1 MIKEAV
7 AMRKRAVAPYSNYT
21 VGAAVVTDSGEII
34 GGCNVESS
42 SYGLTCCAERIAIYN
57 ALSAGHKKF
66 NALAVATDNGGKPC
80 GACRQVIWDICDDI
94 KIYTVDGDGNILET
108 TSADLLPDAFG
119 EDLLPCP
126 INHIILAGSR
136 LYAEICSVVKQ
147 KN

>member
-1 MIKEAV
+1 MKDSVIKEAI

-21 VGAAVVTDSGEII
+21 GGAAVLTESDEII

-66 NALAVATDNGGKPC
+66 TALAVATDNGGKPC
-80 GACRQVIWDICDDI
+80 GACRQVIWDICGDI

-119 EDLLPCP
+119 EDMLP
-126 INHIILAGSR
+126 
-136 LYAEICSVVKQ
+136 
-147 KN
+147 

>member
-1 MIKEAV
+1 MKKLIAHAI
-7 AMRKRAVAPYSNYT
+7 AMMEKAYTPYSKYK
-21 VGAAVVTDSGEII
+21 VGAAVLTEDETII

-80 GACRQVIWDICDDI
+80 GACRQVIWDICGDI
-94 KIYTVDGDGNILET
+94 TIYIADGNGNLFET

-119 EDLLPCP
+119 EDMLP
-126 INHIILAGSR
+126 
-136 LYAEICSVVKQ
+136 
-147 KN
+147 

>member
-1 MIKEAV
+1 MKDSVVKEAM
-7 AMRKRAVAPYSNYT
+7 AMRKQAVAPYSNYT
-21 VGAAVVTDSGEII
+21 VGAAVLTKSGEII

-66 NALAVATDNGGKPC
+66 TALAVATDNGGKPC
-80 GACRQVIWDICDDI
+80 GACRQVIWDICGDI

-119 EDLLPCP
+119 EDMLL
-126 INHIILAGSR
+126 
-136 LYAEICSVVKQ
+136 
-147 KN
+147 